1 MERPL
6 LPDDGRPLQDL
17 QRLNGKRGDLL
28 KTIKFN
34 FGTKPKPKPVQVDAF
49 NGVTSGKGHLTGAD
63 APAQVAKN
71 SCSSTAGAEKESLAA
86 TAAK

>member
-1 MERPL
+1 MMNCGYEPTAAL
-6 LPDDGRPLQDL
+6 G
-17 QRLNGKRGDLL
+17 LNGKRGDLL